1 MSEKSSSECGNE
13 LPKGLPL
20 GRGKPTFEEEC
31 TERIKTAT
39 KNSQDEQW
47 AYFLRG
53 MSYFNADIQHLNEPN
68 DHNTYVAQAID
79 DYAKSYEINSDISL
93 RHSITYFA
101 YQVNCI
107 FQDENRVEAF
117 KIFQDLLWHIIHIKK
132 ENF

>member
-68 DHNTYVAQAID
+68 NHNTYVAQAID
-79 DYAKSYEINSDISL
+79 DYAKSYENKFGYFFTSL
-93 RHSITYFA
+93 DYLFCLSGQLHFSR
-101 YQVNCI
+101 
-107 FQDENRVEAF
+107 
-117 KIFQDLLWHIIHIKK
+117 
-132 ENF
+132 